1 MSFAHRV
8 SAVVINLSGAGLWTI
23 SKSATRGQSRCF
35 GFTFGN
41 LWRGPSPLTVF
52 THRKSPMWFTLNGL
66 SLVWL
71 VQKSHKSCRFHS
83 GCRSVK
89 EELLFSRVATLS
101 RVSLCVVVMCGGV
114 FSDLMSFPSDQLSSV
129 TVHLRVQIRFP
140 WRCEGSLPVNALY
153 LNGRWSPFLVNM
165 CVKEQT
171 LWFWTLFEIL
181 MRVRPT
187 RSGTRRSKVTSPFY
201 RQFRV
206 KTETTNFTAVHS
218 II

>member
-1 MSFAHRV
+1 MNYFEV
-8 SAVVINLSGAGLWTI
+8 SHQGAVQMFWLHFWESLTWPVSTYGWCLHIEKVLCGL
-23 SKSATRGQSRCF
+23 
-35 GFTFGN
+35 
-41 LWRGPSPLTVF
+41 PLTDCHWSDSF
-52 THRKSPMWFTLNGL
+52 RKVT
-66 SLVWL
+66 
-71 VQKSHKSCRFHS
+71 KSCRFHS

-101 RVSLCVVVMCGGV
+101 RASLCVVVMCGGV

-171 LWFWTLFEIL
+171 LWFWTLFGIL
-181 MRVRPT
+181 MRVWPT
-187 RSGTRRSKVTSPFY
+187 RSGTRSSEVTSPFY

-206 KTETTNFTAVHS
+206 NT
-218 II
+218 